1 MSMTDGL
8 KATTPANVPAWPRR
22 LYLNIVW
29 GVATVLRAPR
39 VRATPIWRAYARLA
53 VGVAASAF
61 VIAVLMPLADG
72 RIAEAMKHAPHALV
86 TVFDVLTDFGK
97 SSWFLWPS
105 GILLIALAALASPA
119 RPYVD
124 RLTLAAIGMRLAFLF
139 TAIAVP
145 SLAVT
150 LVKRLIG
157 RARPFVG
164 ETADP
169 FHYLQMVWR
178 SDYASMPSGHATT
191 AFAAAVAIG
200 LLWPRLRAPM
210 LAYALVIAVSRVV
223 LDAHY
228 VSDVVA
234 GAIVGA
240 VGALLVRDWFA
251 ARRLGF
257 AIRADGEVHTLPGP
271 SLGRIKRVAGRLL
284 AP

>member
-1 MSMTDGL
+1 MADGL
-8 KATTPANVPAWPRR
+8 KTTAPANVPTWPRR

-29 GVATVLRAPR
+29 GVATVVRAPR
-39 VRATPIWRAYARLA
+39 VPATPIWRAYARLA
-53 VGVAASAF
+53 VGVVISLF
-61 VIAVLMPLADG
+61 VIAALMVLADG
-72 RIAEAMKHAPHALV
+72 RIAEAMKRAPHTLV
-86 TVFDVLTDFGK
+86 AVFDVLTDFGK

-105 GILLIALAALASPA
+105 GILLIGVATLASPA
-119 RPYVD
+119 RPFVD

-145 SLAVT
+145 SLAVS

-164 ETADP
+164 DAADP

-223 LDAHY
+223 LDAHF

-251 ARRLGF
+251 ARRLAF
-257 AIRADGEVHTLPGP
+257 TIYADGGVHALPGP